1 MVRGRTS
8 VWEGM
13 TTLLPLMLTI
23 ATALASEAPAEV
35 VFEPTLVEAAA
46 PDLGAMDLPYAA
58 QDAAAVR
65 ASREE
70 AQALLERYQLH
81 ARTAMR
87 GEILTTRK
95 AGPAGAEYTVVT
107 MEVSDTYR
115 GRKVTRVEEFY
126 VERGL
131 GDAPGR
137 IRPELVAGYNVLV
150 FLDRSGWLMDGDAM
164 FTVEARHAFR
174 KRSARVFSRPSA
186 DRDWDALTDP
196 SVSWTMLDLDSVE
209 AAMAER
215 PGRWDS

>member
-1 MVRGRTS
+1 
-8 VWEGM
+8 M
-13 TTLLPLMLTI
+13 TMLLPLLLTI
-23 ATALASEAPAEV
+23 SAALAADAPAEV
-35 VFEPTLVEAAA
+35 TFEPTLVEAVA
-46 PDLGAMDLPYAA
+46 PDLGAMTLPYAEE
-58 QDAAAVR
+58 DDAAVR
-65 ASREE
+65 ASQQE
-70 AQALLERYQLH
+70 ARALLERYQVH

-95 AGPAGAEYTVVT
+95 AGPAGAEYTIVT
-107 MEVSDTYR
+107 LQVSDTYR

-126 VERGL
+126 VDRGL
-131 GDAPGR
+131 DDAPGR
-137 IRPELVAGYNVLV
+137 IRPELVSGYKVLV

-186 DRDWDALTDP
+186 DRDWEALTDP
-196 SVSWTMLDLDSVE
+196 SASWTMLDLDSVE